1 MANLIYGIASS
12 IKTWLSQ
19 LQVKHFLSVVLIG
32 LLLLT
37 GTACTSSGSTVER
50 NPKALSKKVD
60 TTIHKT
66 DSKRPKTTGEWK
78 QEARETKNAPGERF
92 DRIKE
97 QSKEAVKEFGKV
109 YPDTA
114 QKSAR
119 SFNENAR

>member
-1 MANLIYGIASS
+1 MANLIHGIVSS
-12 IKTWLSQ
+12 IKTWLKQ
-19 LQVKHFLSVVLIG
+19 LQVKHFLSVALIG

-37 GTACTSSGSTVER
+37 GTACTSPSSTVER
-50 NPKALSKKVD
+50 NSNTLSKQVD
-60 TTIHKT
+60 NTIHKT

-78 QEARETKNAPGERF
+78 QEARETKNAPGERL

-97 QSKEAVKEFGKV
+97 QSKEAVKEFGKI

-119 SFNENAR
+119 SFNENAS